1 MIYSKAKQGRVFVV
15 RLEDGEIVQE
25 SIEKLA
31 MKENIQRAYLQ
42 VVGGADKGSILIT
55 GPENG
60 RSSKI
65 IPMHSILNEM
75 HEVFGFG
82 TIFPD
87 KEGKPK
93 LHMHI
98 ACGREDNTIT
108 GEIRNGVRVWH
119 VLEVLVVELLNN
131 QSNRE
136 FDKKTGFNLLM
147 PK

>member
-1 MIYSKAKQGRVFVV
+1 M
-15 RLEDGEIVQE
+15 EDGEIVQD

-31 MKENIQRAYLQ
+31 KKVNIKRAYVQ

-55 GPENG
+55 GPEKG
-60 RSSKI
+60 RSAKI

-87 KEGKPK
+87 KENIPK

-119 VLEVLVVELLNN
+119 VLEVLVVEILDNN
-131 QSNRE
+131 STRD
-136 FDKKTGFNLLM
+136 FDKKTGFNLLI